1 MMLMLYKFSEN
12 KGGSPLV
19 NSFYESM
26 KLIADLDKDSTGNK
40 TDITFLTLMIAKLFL
55 KVKILENQL
64 CNI

>member
-1 MMLMLYKFSEN
+1 MR
-12 KGGSPLV
+12 
-19 NSFYESM
+19 SM
-26 KLIADLDKDSTGNK
+26 KLIADLDKDTTGNK